1 MLRSTRRL
9 LLNRRK
15 CRHFSIY
22 KSPFDDV
29 APPPYERLSDFVSAK
44 WDSYG
49 DKIAV
54 LEAVSGDALT
64 FRELKEQTANLTGN
78 LHKMG
83 IKRGDVV
90 SMFSPNH
97 VDFVIATLATTR
109 VGAALSA
116 VNPLYTEQELSK
128 QLDGSS
134 SKALI
139 YHTSASETAQKA
151 LAMTENDTVKHR
163 IVMGGS
169 EENAKSLSELKRSC
183 DAPIESTVKDVQGDD
198 LAALPYSSGT
208 TGLPKGTMLTHDN
221 LVVNMLQIAES
232 ESKFWNPD
240 DVIISPLP
248 MFHIYAYTVL
258 MLQTAMTGNTFVTM
272 SRFDLEHFC
281 QLVQDHKCRRAYLV
295 PPICLGL
302 AKHPVVD
309 NYDMSSL
316 KIIMSAA
323 APLGTDIESACL
335 NRLGCTVKQ
344 GWGMSELS
352 PLGTVVPDDGIK
364 PGSGSIGPVVS
375 STEAKIVNV
384 ETREMVQPGENG
396 ELLIRGPQ
404 VMKGYLNAPDK
415 TAECLDA
422 DGWLSTGD
430 IARADEDGYL
440 YIMDRLKELIK
451 YKGFQVAPAELED
464 VLSSHEDVVDAVV
477 IPVLDD
483 EAGELPRA
491 YVVPREGSE
500 IQESDLTQFVAERVA
515 PHKKLRGGIFFTSSV
530 PKTASG
536 KILRR
541 ELDRM
546 DREQ

>member
-1 MLRSTRRL
+1 MLLRRYPRIF
-9 LLNRRK
+9 NRK
-15 CRHFSIY
+15 FSIY
-22 KSPFDDV
+22 TSPFHDIP
-29 APPPYERLSDFVSAK
+29 PPPYERLSDFVSAK

-54 LEAVSGDALT
+54 LEAVSGESLT
-64 FRELKEQTANLTGN
+64 FRDLKEQTANLTGN

-116 VNPLYTEQELSK
+116 VNPLYTEHELSK

-139 YHTSASETAQKA
+139 YHASASETARKA
-151 LAMTENDTVKHR
+151 LSSTQNDSVKHR

-169 EENAKSLSELKRSC
+169 DENAKSLCELKRHC
-183 DAPIESTVKDVQGDD
+183 DAPIESTAKNVRGDD

-272 SRFDLEHFC
+272 SRFDLEQFC
-281 QLVQDHKCRRAYLV
+281 QLVQEHKCRRAYLV

-335 NRLGCTVKQ
+335 ERLGCTVKQ

-422 DGWLSTGD
+422 EGWLSTGD

-464 VLSSHEDVVDAVV
+464 VLSSHDDVMDAVV

-491 YVVPREGSE
+491 YVVPREGAD
-500 IQESDLTQFVAERVA
+500 IQESDLSSFVADRVA
-515 PHKKLRGGIFFTSSV
+515 PHKKLRGGVIFTESV

-541 ELDRM
+541 EVVRM
-546 DREQ
+546 DREMM